1 MKANRAFRDPS
12 PGIRFRDDESAV
24 SEAIGYI
31 ITFGVSTIVL
41 VASLSAFSTIRDY
54 TTDLAIDR
62 ALDEVGAQVSF
73 AIGEAKRAGANYPGS
88 DYDFTV
94 TLPRDIDGVGYEL
107 YITDRDKL
115 VLEADSLATPDSKGA
130 LGTVV
135 IDILSRAGVE
145 TLCPTRDTVL
155 GDGRCWAVSG
165 SGELVVT
172 YGTTTDE
179 NGAAVTGVYFRT
191 DS

>member
-1 MKANRAFRDPS
+1 MKANRAFRDPA

-41 VASLSAFSTIRDY
+41 VASLSTFSTIRDY

-62 ALDEVGAQVSF
+62 SLDEIGAQVSF

-88 DYDFTV
+88 AYHFTV
-94 TLPRDIDGVGYEL
+94 TLPPDIDGVGYEL
-107 YITDRDKL
+107 YITDRDTL
-115 VLEADSLATPDSKGA
+115 ILEADAIATPDAKGA
-130 LGTVV
+130 LGTVT
-135 IDILSRAGVE
+135 IDILSRSGVQ
-145 TLCPTRDTVL
+145 TLCPARDTVI

-165 SGELVVT
+165 TGELVVT
-172 YGTTTDE
+172 YGTTTED
-179 NGAAVTGVYFRT
+179 GAAATGVYFR
-191 DS
+191 